1 MSWWI
6 ICACISHRV
15 LRHCHSFTVEPS
27 VVVRATALQSCRA
40 HQSAATT
47 ALDNSILVSVYVENV
62 SVVSR
67 VVNIYVKCVKHV
79 SV

>member
-1 MSWWI
+1 M
-6 ICACISHRV
+6 
-15 LRHCHSFTVEPS
+15 
-27 VVVRATALQSCRA
+27 VVRATALQSCRA

-67 VVNIYVKCVKHV
+67 SVNICVVCVKHV
-79 SV
+79 SVVSYAGLQYLVGKLY